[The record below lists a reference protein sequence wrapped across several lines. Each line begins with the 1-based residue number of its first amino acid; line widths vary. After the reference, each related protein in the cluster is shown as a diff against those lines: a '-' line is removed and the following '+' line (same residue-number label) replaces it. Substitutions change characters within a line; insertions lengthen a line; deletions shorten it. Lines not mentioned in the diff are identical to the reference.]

1 MCTFSQ
7 RTALEAHFELMLR
20 WNAKLNLTRITDR
33 AEAWERHYKE
43 SIFLANKLP
52 PGPLKIADVG
62 SGAGFPGIPIAVV
75 RPECQVTLIESHQ
88 RKAVFLR
95 EATRDLSNV
104 RVLAIR
110 AESVTEQFDWIV
122 SRAVAPAEVLKL
134 NFAPNVALL
143 TGRNEVSVPRG
154 TLSSL

>member
-1 MCTFSQ
+1 
-7 RTALEAHFELMLR
+7 MLR

-43 SIFLANKLP
+43 SIFLGSKLP

-75 RPECQVTLIESHQ
+75 RPECTVTLIESHQ

-95 EATRDLSNV
+95 EATRDLANV
-104 RVLAIR
+104 RVLAMR
-110 AESVTEQFDWIV
+110 AEDVKEKFDWIV
-122 SRAVAPAEVLKL
+122 SRAVSPEDVLKL
-134 NFAPNVALL
+134 DLAPNIALL
-143 TGRNEVSVPRG
+143 TGHFEVKVFHVEH
-154 TLSSL
+154 